1 MTAVLLVRCL
11 ASLCLLA
18 GVAVLYLRWRDKGR
32 PRGLVATGWGL
43 VVAGLGGWLFGGNA
57 DVALSNAVT
66 LVMTA
71 ALAAIAANALTI
83 PKPSRAMRDRAVEDD
98 NLPRPGY
105 RRRVAARVLGTVAAA
120 PAAGLMA
127 GTLWRAYVPGDKADG
142 LMMMAAIAVF
152 VTAGGWVWQLA
163 DARPWR
169 SCIGMAAAAALI
181 AAGIYLPMVRL

>member
-1 MTAVLLVRCL
+1 M
-11 ASLCLLA
+11 
-18 GVAVLYLRWRDKGR
+18 
-32 PRGLVATGWGL
+32 
-43 VVAGLGGWLFGGNA
+43 
-57 DVALSNAVT
+57 ALSKAVT

-127 GTLWRAYVPGDKADG
+127 GTLWRACVAGDKADG